1 MNNFNFYNP
10 TKIIFGQ
17 DRLNELDTLIDQ
29 GANVLILYGKGSV
42 KKTGV
47 LDKVIA
53 ALGQRKVIEFGGI
66 EPNPSYE
73 TLAKAV
79 DLVKAEGID
88 FLLGVGGGSVM
99 DGTKFVAMA
108 AQYDGKNTEILL
120 RSGVANATV
129 KRAIPLGLIATLPAT
144 GSEMNSF
151 GVITHNAAKYAFSSP
166 HVFPTFSLLDPSL
179 TFTLPAIQVANGVVD
194 AFVHTVEQYVT
205 QPVDARFQDRTA
217 EGILK
222 TLIEIGRKTVDN
234 PTDYDARANLV
245 WCATNALNGLV
256 GAGVPQDWATH
267 MIGHELT
274 AMFDIDHAQTLAIVL
289 PSLWRIRTAK
299 KHDKLL
305 QYARRVWDI
314 DEADEDKAISIAILK
329 TEEFFESLG
338 IKTKLSAYG
347 VEKNHIENIVDALK
361 KNGRDSLS
369 ETGDLDLDIS
379 RTILNHAY

>member
-10 TKIIFGQ
+10 TKIIFGK
-17 DRLNELDTLIDQ
+17 DRLSELDALIHND
-29 GANVLILYGKGSV
+29 AKVLILYGKGSV
-42 KKTGV
+42 KKTGL
-47 LDKVIA
+47 LDNVIA

-73 TLAKAV
+73 TLIKAV
-79 DLVKAEGID
+79 ELVKSEGID

-108 AQYDGKNTEILL
+108 AQYEGKNTEDLL
-120 RSGVANATV
+120 RSGVANTIV
-129 KRAIPLGLIATLPAT
+129 KSAIPLGLIATLPAT

-151 GVITHNAAKYAFSSP
+151 GVITHNAAKHAFSSP

-179 TFTLPAIQVANGVVD
+179 TFTLPPIQVANGVVD

-205 QPVDARFQDRTA
+205 QPVDARFQDRAA

-222 TLIEIGRKTVDN
+222 TLIEIGKKTVDN

-274 AMFDIDHAQTLAIVL
+274 AMFGIDHAQTLAIVL

-299 KHDKLL
+299 KHEKLL
-305 QYARRVWDI
+305 QYARRVWEI
-314 DEADEDKAISIAILK
+314 DEADEDKAISMAILK
-329 TEEFFESLG
+329 TEDFFESLG

-347 VEKNHIENIVDALK
+347 VEKSQIEDIVGALK
-361 KNGRDSLS
+361 QSGRESLS
-369 ETGDLDLDIS
+369 ETRDLDLDIS